1 MSRIVQATDSCLLLF
16 ILLCLGSAT
25 VYSQPTKPHPQP
37 VRVQRA
43 DSAVAPLKRT
53 SDADFPVSRLPAEKN
68 SVHPAPF
75 LQPLRVSSNKA
86 GTRSVVLS
94 SILLLIGFSLFYRRL
109 ILNRKTAVQAA
120 EQKILTERKPVFNRL
135 LSDEGN
141 LFHGMEHHPE
151 QQQSKSNEM
160 YHRVKNNVQNVL
172 ALLNAPSELLD
183 PETLQAIENN
193 SRQLYVIALMHHKK
207 KESMH
212 GGSIDINDC
221 IPDLIENLAGS
232 SQEHLNAR
240 IVFSSPSR
248 CIELETSQALALAMV
263 INDVLSWFIIIAET
277 NYFVESVG
285 LYLQETKGLVKLTV
299 KAEGLY
305 RSKDLEQ
312 LNKGLRQTLV
322 SHFAEAYNT
331 RFSID
336 NNLGIQINVQFEKQM
351 ARKPALA

>member
-1 MSRIVQATDSCLLLF
+1 
-16 ILLCLGSAT
+16 
-25 VYSQPTKPHPQP
+25 
-37 VRVQRA
+37 
-43 DSAVAPLKRT
+43 
-53 SDADFPVSRLPAEKN
+53 
-68 SVHPAPF
+68 
-75 LQPLRVSSNKA
+75 
-86 GTRSVVLS
+86 
-94 SILLLIGFSLFYRRL
+94 
-109 ILNRKTAVQAA
+109 
-120 EQKILTERKPVFNRL
+120 
-135 LSDEGN
+135 
-141 LFHGMEHHPE
+141 
-151 QQQSKSNEM
+151 
-160 YHRVKNNVQNVL
+160 
-172 ALLNAPSELLD
+172 
-183 PETLQAIENN
+183 
-193 SRQLYVIALMHHKK
+193 
-207 KESMH
+207 MH